1 MDEVLLR
8 FESMFET
15 VVCKK
20 NCTVEGKVMKGITKR
35 RKQSGADD
43 KKTVMSL

>member
-15 VVCKK
+15 VVCTK
-20 NCTVEGKVMKGITKR
+20 NCSVEGKVMKGIKGGNRVEQTI
-35 RKQSGADD
+35 RK
-43 KKTVMSL
+43 L